1 MIVSKQQPAAR
12 HQAMCNVLGSQE
24 EQNIF
29 TEAMTTLG
37 PCYLTPCTSHH
48 RVPPKTLT
56 LPATL
61 NCCLHCLPAWRAP
74 CTVYCSNCSKY
85 STVPCRHYP
94 LPLSITAC
102 DMTHTLTR
110 KTFLNCRLLNCC
122 SFVIKIHS
130 TLHSNWVTRV
140 MHQVSHK
147 IQN

>member
-1 MIVSKQQPAAR
+1 MQLSNKDRHNDRQQRAANSPPAVTR
-12 HQAMCNVLGSQE
+12 HVQCAGVTVTGRTKHFHRSHDDTGSVLS
-24 EQNIF
+24 N
-29 TEAMTTLG
+29 TVH
-37 PCYLTPCTSHH
+37 YCTSHH

-102 DMTHTLTR
+102 DMTHTAV
-110 KTFLNCRLLNCC
+110 K
-122 SFVIKIHS
+122 HS
-130 TLHSNWVTRV
+130 
-140 MHQVSHK
+140 
-147 IQN
+147 